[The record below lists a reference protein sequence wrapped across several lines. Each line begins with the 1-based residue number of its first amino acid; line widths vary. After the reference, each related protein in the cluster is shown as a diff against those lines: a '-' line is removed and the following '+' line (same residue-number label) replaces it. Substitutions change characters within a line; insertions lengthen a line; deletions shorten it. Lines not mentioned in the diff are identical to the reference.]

1 MAEKNSKMTLDAA
14 LKEIER
20 LQAQNA
26 ALRGA
31 GKANREAK
39 NSVFLDLFRR
49 KEYLLQL
56 YQSLHPDDKDT
67 SEEDLT
73 VVTIEN
79 VLTFKH
85 HNDLGFLRGKQNQ
98 KLLIMAEAQSSWS
111 INILFRLWEYVI
123 DTLMNYFINNGYD
136 LYSTPK
142 LEMPDVETYVIYT
155 GKATPKI
162 LLSENLETDEQ
173 GRYILSLN
181 REFFGGV
188 AGKPELTAKVIYLK
202 NGTGI
207 LEEYIRFSQ
216 IFDEQMT
223 KYKEDQSK
231 AMQEIFRICREEG
244 ILADYLAEH
253 RTEVEKIMLT
263 MVSPEYI
270 EKAAQKTAKI
280 QSAIETM
287 RAFGHSEEEIKNY
300 LVQKFGITPG
310 YAQNCLD
317 AEWDE
322 DE

>member
-1 MAEKNSKMTLDAA
+1 MTEKNSKMTLDAA

-39 NSVFLDLFRR
+39 NSVFLDLFKR

-67 SEEDLT
+67 SEDDLT
-73 VVTIEN
+73 IVTIEN

-85 HNDLGFLRGKQNQ
+85 YNDLGFLRGKKNQ

-123 DTLMNYFINNGYD
+123 DTLMNYYINNGYD

-142 LEMPDVETYVIYT
+142 LEIPDVETYVIYT
-155 GKATPKI
+155 GKANPKI
-162 LLSENLETDEQ
+162 FLSKDLETDEQ

-207 LEEYIRFSQ
+207 LGEYIRFSQ
-216 IFDEQMT
+216 IFDEQSG
-223 KYKEDQSK
+223 KYKEDQSR
-231 AMQEIFRICREEG
+231 AMQEIIRICQDEG
-244 ILADYLAEH
+244 ILVNYLAEH

-280 QSAIETM
+280 QSAIEAM
-287 RAFGHSEEEIKNY
+287 RSVGISEEEIKNY
-300 LVQKFGITPG
+300 LVQKFEITPG

-317 AEWDE
+317 AEWDA

>member
-1 MAEKNSKMTLDAA
+1 MTEKNSKMTLDAA

-39 NSVFLDLFRR
+39 NSVFLDLFKR

-67 SEEDLT
+67 SEDDLMI
-73 VVTIEN
+73 VTIEN

-85 HNDLGFLRGKQNQ
+85 YNDLGFFLGKMDH
-98 KLLIMAEAQSSWS
+98 KILIMAEAQSVWTV
-111 INILFRLWEYVI
+111 NILFRLWEYVI
-123 DTLMNYFINNGYD
+123 DTLMNYFINNGYS

-142 LEMPDVETYVIYT
+142 LEMPDVEAYVIYT
-155 GKATPKI
+155 GKTIPTTFT
-162 LLSENLETDEQ
+162 SGELETDAQ
-173 GRYILSLN
+173 GRYIISLN
-181 REFFGGV
+181 KEFFGGV

-216 IFDEQMT
+216 IFDEQMA
-223 KYKEDQSK
+223 KYKEDQSR
-231 AMQEIFRICREEG
+231 AMQEIFRICQEEN
-244 ILADYLAEH
+244 ILVSYLAEH

-263 MVSPEYI
+263 MVSPEYV
-270 EKAAQKTAKI
+270 EKAVKKT
-280 QSAIETM
+280 SAIKNSIESL
-287 RAFGHSEEEIKNY
+287 RSFGHSEEEIKNY